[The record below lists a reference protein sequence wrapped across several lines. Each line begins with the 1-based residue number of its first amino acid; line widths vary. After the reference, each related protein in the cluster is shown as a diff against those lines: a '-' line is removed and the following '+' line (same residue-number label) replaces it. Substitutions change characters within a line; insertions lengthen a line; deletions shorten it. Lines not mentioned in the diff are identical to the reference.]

1 LEFQEYERLLTAEND
16 EYAKFMD
23 KKTILRTFF
32 SEIIEMNKKQN
43 CKNTLCALCV
53 LCLEETPL
61 ERLK

>member
-1 LEFQEYERLLTAEND
+1 M
-16 EYAKFMD
+16 MD
-23 KKTILRTFF
+23 YLPLRTTSTLSLWKKTVLRTFF

-43 CKNTLCALCV
+43 YKNTLYALFV